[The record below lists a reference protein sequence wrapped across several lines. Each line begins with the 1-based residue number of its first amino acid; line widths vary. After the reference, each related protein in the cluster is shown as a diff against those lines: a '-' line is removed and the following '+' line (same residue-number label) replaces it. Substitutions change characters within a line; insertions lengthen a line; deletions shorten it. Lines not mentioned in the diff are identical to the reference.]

1 LTIQDNFQCCAL
13 LIKYQDSQLEDYQG
27 SQEPARRLPKLIEG
41 PASRAL
47 LIKYQDSQLGDY
59 QGSQEP
65 AWRLPTYR
73 RPLRALLI
81 SPYHVS
87 IILTNLIHT
96 YHTYQFKIP

>member
-1 LTIQDNFQCCAL
+1 MEFILPSFLYYHLCPFILLTIQDNFQCCDL
-13 LIKYQDSQLEDYQG
+13 LIKYQDSQLGDYQG

-65 AWRLPTYR
+65 ARRLP
-73 RPLRALLI
+73 
-81 SPYHVS
+81 
-87 IILTNLIHT
+87 NL
-96 YHTYQFKIP
+96 